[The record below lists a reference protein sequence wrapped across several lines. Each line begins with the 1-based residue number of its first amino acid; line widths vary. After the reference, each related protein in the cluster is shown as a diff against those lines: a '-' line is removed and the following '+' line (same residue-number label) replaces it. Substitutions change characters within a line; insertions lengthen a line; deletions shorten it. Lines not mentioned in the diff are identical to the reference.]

1 MAHKQQNCNFPW
13 AYHNPKVIGQTRAR
27 NPRTTDPIREGWNW
41 GAGPPEKSTERRN
54 GMDKTVPKI
63 FIRYIGNS
71 NQILSVKCQ
80 FGGGLKNVSGN
91 KISDIRKILRK
102 NYGAR

>member
-1 MAHKQQNCNFPW
+1 
-13 AYHNPKVIGQTRAR
+13 
-27 NPRTTDPIREGWNW
+27 
-41 GAGPPEKSTERRN
+41 
-54 GMDKTVPKI
+54 MDKTVPKI

-71 NQILSVKCQ
+71 NQIVSVKCQ